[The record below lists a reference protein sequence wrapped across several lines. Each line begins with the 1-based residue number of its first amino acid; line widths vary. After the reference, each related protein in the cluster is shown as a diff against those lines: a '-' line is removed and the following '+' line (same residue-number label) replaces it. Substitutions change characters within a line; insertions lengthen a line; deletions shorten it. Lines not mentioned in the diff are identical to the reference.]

1 VRPANRRAHPALAV
15 KPTIHRQAVP
25 YGLVTDALQTIWN
38 DLLRRGLLPDEVDGY
53 RRSHDWFP
61 WLKPS
66 DAIETLRLHVD
77 RELDPIGASCEP
89 QIMVQFPDNFDGKL
103 LPHID
108 RRDPMRMPYRTIAGV
123 ALTEQHERNG
133 GLHWWNGEGLRT
145 VLEPLAPGDVVELPG
160 QVPHASGGNHTGMP
174 RVAVYL
180 RWA

>member
-1 VRPANRRAHPALAV
+1 M

-66 DAIETLRLHVD
+66 DAIEALRLHVGV
-77 RELDPIGASCEP
+77 ELDPIGASCAP

-145 VLEPLAPGDVVELPG
+145 VSSRSRPVTSSSCRARCRTRP
-160 QVPHASGGNHTGMP
+160 GGNHTGMP
-174 RVAVYL
+174 RIAVYL